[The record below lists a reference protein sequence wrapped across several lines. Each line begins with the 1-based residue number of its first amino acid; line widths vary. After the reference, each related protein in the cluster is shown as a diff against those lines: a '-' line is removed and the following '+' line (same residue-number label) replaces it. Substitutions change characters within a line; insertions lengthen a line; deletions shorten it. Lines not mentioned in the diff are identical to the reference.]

1 MKRPCTGY
9 LCKLMLSALLT
20 GTGIC
25 TRAQTPSSPDTSLQ
39 NKIVIAGSQYDR
51 SGFHQWMWGRHY
63 RKEWATPVTIPS
75 IQLDTAF
82 GGLTPYEAGGGMQ
95 SKTLRLRT
103 ANGKEYVLRSI
114 DKSFGKALPEIYRN
128 TFVEKIINDQAS
140 IGHPYA
146 ALTIPPMAA
155 AAGIYHTNPVIR
167 YVPKQAALGQF
178 NEEYGDKLYLLEQR
192 PDANWEEA
200 DNFGNAKDILSTK
213 SLLEELLKD
222 NDSKVEGDKY
232 VRARLFDIFIGDW
245 GRHEDQWRWALAER
259 DGKKYYTAI
268 PRDRDQVY
276 TKFDGALLRVALSAA
291 GLSHLQTFEGNIKD
305 LATYNFPAR
314 NLDRRMAN
322 EVPLEVWV
330 NNAKE
335 LQQALTDQVIETSVR
350 QLPPEVYP
358 ISGVQIVM
366 KLKARRDQLVQ
377 FATDYYKFLAKEVD
391 IPATEEQDHFEITR
405 LNDTETKVSIYKID
419 GGTPAPTPYYER
431 TFRND
436 ETEEVRVYGIA
447 GNDTYKVNGDVDN
460 NITIRIIGGKDKDV
474 IIDAS
479 GKATTHIYDDK
490 DNDITTSRG
499 TDLHLSKKDKIH
511 DYKYDSYTY
520 DKKGLRPVIFF
531 SNYDKFYFGLGY
543 KATKQG
549 WRAEPFASQHGVYAR
564 YSITQSAPSFGYEG
578 IVTHAIGKWDLYM
591 NADFDAIRWTN
602 YFGIGNETVELPQ
615 TQANFD
621 YYRVRSRE
629 LYAGIGLNRKLGQAS
644 YIRLTPFYQAT
655 EIINDKGRFLDQ
667 STMLANGRTTP
678 VEYDWDNY
686 AGVALS
692 YLYADVNDDVV
703 PTKGISIAATATHTR
718 SLEDKRTINN
728 VSGNLN
734 FYIPFGKHLV
744 LAVRNGGA
752 TLAGEPK
759 FYQLNMIGG
768 SPNLRGYRR
777 DRFRGRTA
785 VYNNNEL
792 QYLFNFKSRLF
803 NGKAGPIAFYDIG
816 RVWQPGENSDMWHTG
831 YGGGIMVA
839 PFNKFAA
846 SVAFGF
852 SNENKVLHLRLTK
865 AF

>member
-9 LCKLMLSALLT
+9 LCKLMMSALLT

-25 TRAQTPSSPDTSLQ
+25 SRAQTPSTPDTSLQ
-39 NKIVIAGSQYDR
+39 NKGIVAGSQYNR

-63 RKEWATPVTIPS
+63 RKEWATPVAIPS
-75 IQLDTAF
+75 MQLDTAF
-82 GGLTPYEAGGGMQ
+82 GGLKPYEAGGGMQ

-103 ANGKEYVLRSI
+103 ASGKEYVLRSI

-128 TFVEKIINDQAS
+128 TFVQNIINDQVS

-146 ALTIPPMAA
+146 SLTIPQMAM

-178 NEEYGDKLYLLEQR
+178 NEEFGDKLYLLEQR

-200 DNFGNAKDILSTK
+200 DNFGNSGKIISTTR
-213 SLLEELLKD
+213 LLDELIKD

-291 GLSHLQTFEGNIKD
+291 GLGHLQTFDGNIKD
-305 LATYNFPAR
+305 LAAYNFPAR

-335 LQQALTDQVIETSVR
+335 LQQVLTDEVIETSIR

-366 KLKARRDQLVQ
+366 KLKARREQLVQ
-377 FATDYYKFLAKEVD
+377 FATEYYKFLAKEVD
-391 IPATEEQDHFEITR
+391 IPATKKQDHFEITR

-419 GGTPAPTPYYER
+419 GESTVSTPYYER

-436 ETEEVRVYGIA
+436 ETQEIRVYGIA
-447 GNDTYKVNGDVDN
+447 GNDTYKINGDVDN
-460 NITIRIIGGKDKDV
+460 NIVIRIIGGKDKDV
-474 IIDAS
+474 ITDAS
-479 GKATTHIYDDK
+479 RKATTHIYDDK
-490 DNDITTSRG
+490 DNDITSSRG

-520 DKKGLRPVIFF
+520 DKKGIKPVIFF
-531 SNYDKFYFGLGY
+531 SNFDRFYVGLGY
-543 KATKQG
+543 QATKYG
-549 WRAEPFASQHGVYAR
+549 WRTEPFASQHGIYGR
-564 YSITQSAPSFGYEG
+564 YSITQNAVSFGYQG
-578 IVTHAIGKWDLYM
+578 IVTHAIGKWDLHL

-602 YFGIGNETVELPQ
+602 YFGIGNETIELPQ
-615 TQANFD
+615 TQNNFD
-621 YYRVRSRE
+621 FYRVRSRE

-644 YIRLTPFYQAT
+644 FIRFTPFYQAT
-655 EIINDKGRFLDQ
+655 KIINDEGRFLDK
-667 STMLANGRTTP
+667 STVAGNGRPTSD
-678 VEYDWDNY
+678 EYNWDHY
-686 AGVALS
+686 AGVSLS
-692 YLYADVNDDVV
+692 YLYADVDDEII
-703 PTKGISIAATATHTR
+703 PTKGISFAATATHTR
-718 SLEDKRTINN
+718 SLEGNRTINN
-728 VSGNLN
+728 ITGALN
-734 FYIPFGKHLV
+734 FYVPLGNRLV

-752 TLAGEPK
+752 ALAGEPK

-768 SPNLRGYRR
+768 GQNLRGFRR
-777 DRFRGRTA
+777 DRFRGRSA
-785 VYNNNEL
+785 FYNNNEL
-792 QYLFNFKSRLF
+792 QYLFDFKSRLF
-803 NGKAGPIAFYDIG
+803 NGKAGPLAFYDMG
-816 RVWQPGENSDMWHTG
+816 RVWQPGENSNLWHSG
-831 YGGGIMVA
+831 YGGGIMIA

-846 SVAFGF
+846 SITYGI
-852 SNENKVLHLRLTK
+852 SNENNVFHIRLMK